1 MLETPHVIVGA
12 AIATKVAHPI
22 LSLPLALGSHFVLDI
37 LPHWNPHINREI
49 KKYGKP
55 TKESTAII
63 TTDSIMALSIGS
75 FIAFQSGSTSQSIIV
90 LLCCFLSVV
99 PDVVEAPYYFLG
111 KKTPVIEKWI
121 TWQKG
126 IQNDVSPFWG
136 ILSQVAVSVAA
147 LLWIIS

>member
-147 LLWIIS
+147 LLWIVS